1 MRSRECGRRASSL
14 NDGTMTESS
23 NADVALEEDRPVI
36 VLGLAL
42 ERGRAFPRHA
52 CSEFPLLAKEQNHTP
67 LPDCKSEER
76 YGYQLAGGS
85 RRGFLAPATRGRLR
99 KREGNRPKLFRHD
112 PRHFAQC
119 WRASHA
125 HER

>member
-23 NADVALEEDRPVI
+23 NADVSLEEDRPVI

-52 CSEFPLLAKEQNHTP
+52 CSEFPLLAKEQNHTH
-67 LPDCKSEER
+67 LSDCKSEER

-85 RRGFLAPATRGRLR
+85 RRGFIVPATRGRIR
-99 KREGNRPKLFRHD
+99 KRKVYLSKLFRHYSQ
-112 PRHFAQC
+112 RFYSRICA
-119 WRASHA
+119 
-125 HER
+125 